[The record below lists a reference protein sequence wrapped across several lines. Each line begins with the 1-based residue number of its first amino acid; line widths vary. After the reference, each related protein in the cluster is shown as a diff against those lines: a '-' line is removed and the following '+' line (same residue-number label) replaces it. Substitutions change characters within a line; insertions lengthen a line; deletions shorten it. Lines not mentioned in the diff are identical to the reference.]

1 MTTLWTS
8 APLVLA
14 DGLVVETRAS
24 LDGVTT
30 GKQVDGVY
38 ASDTLMTPEQAM
50 QHADDLTRAAA
61 IVLQARAAH

>member
-1 MTTLWTS
+1 
-8 APLVLA
+8 
-14 DGLVVETRAS
+14 
-24 LDGVTT
+24 
-30 GKQVDGVY
+30 VY